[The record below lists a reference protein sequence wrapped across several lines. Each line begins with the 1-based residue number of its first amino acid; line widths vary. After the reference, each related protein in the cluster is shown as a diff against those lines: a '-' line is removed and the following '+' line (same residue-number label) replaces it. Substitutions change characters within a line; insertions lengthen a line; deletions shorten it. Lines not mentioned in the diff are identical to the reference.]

1 MRVVILGGGT
11 AGWMTATAMAKLS
24 MGSIPITLVE
34 SDEIGIVGVGEATIP
49 MIQLYNQAVGL
60 DENEFLRVTQGTMKL
75 GIEFVNWGR
84 IGDRYM
90 HAFGR
95 YGKDMG
101 MLPFDQYWQRGY
113 QAGWA
118 EDLAAYSINRQAAL
132 AAKFSRADPAMPGSP
147 MSEIAHAFHFD
158 ASLYARYLRK
168 LAEGMGV
175 QRVEGKVSNVDLDG
189 FSGHVKTLHLNG
201 GRRVDGDLFVDC
213 TGFRALLIE
222 DVLKTGYEDWSHW
235 LMCDTAVT
243 QSCTGVTPLLPYTRA
258 TAHSAG
264 WQWRIPLQHRIGNGH
279 VFSSQYMSDDEAT
292 AILHA
297 NLDGE
302 HVGEPRTV
310 RFKAGMRSRAWN
322 RNVVAIGLS
331 SGFLEPLESTS
342 IHLIQSTV
350 AKLMTF
356 LPQGAIQQADVD
368 EFNRQVRFEFERVR
382 DFIILHY
389 HLTQRDDSPFWNRCR
404 TMPVPETLTRKI
416 DLYRSRGRLF
426 RECNELFS
434 EVAWLQVLHG
444 QGMRATG
451 YHPLVDAHSAADVE
465 ELLGNVK
472 GVIDKCVAVMPDHAA
487 FIEEHCKAN

>member
-1 MRVVILGGGT
+1 MNASTLRLGMNLWPPFLFSGIRVR
-11 AGWMTATAMAKLS
+11 
-24 MGSIPITLVE
+24 
-34 SDEIGIVGVGEATIP
+34 EISP
-49 MIQLYNQAVGL
+49 
-60 DENEFLRVTQGTMKL
+60 DWRRV
-75 GIEFVNWGR
+75 
-84 IGDRYM
+84 
-90 HAFGR
+90 
-95 YGKDMG
+95 
-101 MLPFDQYWQRGY
+101 
-113 QAGWA
+113 
-118 EDLAAYSINRQAAL
+118 
-132 AAKFSRADPAMPGSP
+132 
-147 MSEIAHAFHFD
+147 
-158 ASLYARYLRK
+158 
-168 LAEGMGV
+168 
-175 QRVEGKVSNVDLDG
+175 RVEL
-189 FSGHVKTLHLNG
+189 
-201 GRRVDGDLFVDC
+201 R
-213 TGFRALLIE
+213 
-222 DVLKTGYEDWSHW
+222 
-235 LMCDTAVT
+235 
-243 QSCTGVTPLLPYTRA
+243 
-258 TAHSAG
+258 
-264 WQWRIPLQHRIGNGH
+264 
-279 VFSSQYMSDDEAT
+279 
-292 AILHA
+292 
-297 NLDGE
+297 
-302 HVGEPRTV
+302 
-310 RFKAGMRSRAWN
+310 MRPWN

-487 FIEEHCKAN
+487 FIAEHCKAN